1 MSGRNSRDAFRRVF
15 LQYVGCDAF
24 RDTLRGLMRRVSR
37 EVRVSRRG
45 LSPGVAKEFLYHESP
60 PRADGPPRP
69 PCGQCQW
76 LQEIKKMQI
85 EIKKSTNCVENQ
97 VIPQ

>member
-1 MSGRNSRDAFRRVF
+1 MSGRYSRDAFRRVF

-45 LSPGVAKEFLYHESP
+45 LSPGVAKEFPYHESP
-60 PRADGPPRP
+60 SPSARAREANE
-69 PCGQCQW
+69 C
-76 LQEIKKMQI
+76 LR
-85 EIKKSTNCVENQ
+85 S
-97 VIPQ
+97 

>member
-1 MSGRNSRDAFRRVF
+1 MSGRYSRDAFRRVF

-24 RDTLRGLMRRVSR
+24 RDTLRGLMRQVSR

-60 PRADGPPRP
+60 PRARTARP
-69 PCGQCQW
+69 VLLAANDNGCRN
-76 LQEIKKMQI
+76 LIKC
-85 EIKKSTNCVENQ
+85 KSR
-97 VIPQ
+97 